1 MPLPQSG
8 KKLLSSSFSPGAKS
22 TGSRKSGGAPAS
34 SKKSAARVGGSGGG
48 RRRKRSAK
56 RSLAA
61 GLSDGGGGGSG
72 GQAVSELAL
81 MFRDLEVAVSGLELL
96 HDLRRR
102 GGGRDGDGVIGGGMG
117 GAERKVAS
125 VPDGGSVGGPPITGN
140 VAAVAEQLMKWRDL
154 CDEALL
160 GEA

>member
-1 MPLPQSG
+1 
-8 KKLLSSSFSPGAKS
+8 
-22 TGSRKSGGAPAS
+22 
-34 SKKSAARVGGSGGG
+34 
-48 RRRKRSAK
+48 
-56 RSLAA
+56 
-61 GLSDGGGGGSG
+61 
-72 GQAVSELAL
+72 

-102 GGGRDGDGVIGGGMG
+102 GGGGQAGGDGVVGGGG
-117 GAERKVAS
+117 EKRVAEAS
-125 VPDGGSVGGPPITGN
+125 VPAGGGSIGGVGGAPITGN